1 MRALAEILAERNSVA
16 EGVQTAPALAKLARE
31 LGVELPI
38 IEAVYQVLHRGAD
51 IDTTI
56 HGLLN
61 RPFTPEFAGL
71 D

>member
-1 MRALAEILAERNSVA
+1 MEKILAERNSVA
-16 EGVQTAPALAKLARE
+16 EGVQTAPAIVKLARE
-31 LGVELPI
+31 LSLELPI
-38 IEAVYQVLHRGAD
+38 IEAVYQVLHKGAD